1 MLFQLSFSQVL
12 ENIDQL
18 SLDEQESLLKILQ
31 SRFTESR
38 REQLAQE
45 IRQARLDFE
54 QGLCQPTTPDDLIKR
69 ALS

>member
-1 MLFQLSFSQVL
+1 MLLQLSFSQVL

-45 IRQARLDFE
+45 IQRVRLEFE
-54 QGLCQPTTPDDLIKR
+54 QGLCQPVTSDDLIKR